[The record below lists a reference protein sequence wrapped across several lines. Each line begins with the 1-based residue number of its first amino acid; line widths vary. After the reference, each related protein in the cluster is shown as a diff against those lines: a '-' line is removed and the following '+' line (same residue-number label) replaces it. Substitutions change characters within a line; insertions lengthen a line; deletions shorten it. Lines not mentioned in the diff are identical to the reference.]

1 MPEQTHKLAHS
12 IDDVTKLTGIG
23 RSFVY
28 EEIKAGRLL
37 VRKAGRRTI
46 IFDADLGA
54 WLTSLPEKSSAAP
67 QPSKLR
73 VKTHK

>member
-1 MPEQTHKLAHS
+1 MPEHPSKLAHS

-37 VRKAGRRTI
+37 VKKAGRRSL

-54 WLTSLPEKSSAAP
+54 WLKSLPEKSCAAP
-67 QPSKLR
+67 KPNQLNPEA
-73 VKTHK
+73 HK